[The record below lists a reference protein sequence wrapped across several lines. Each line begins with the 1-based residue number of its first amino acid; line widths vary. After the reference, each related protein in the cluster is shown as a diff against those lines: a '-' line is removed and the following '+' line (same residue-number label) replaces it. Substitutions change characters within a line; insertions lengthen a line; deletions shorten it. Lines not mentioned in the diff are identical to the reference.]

1 MSTKKSETIEQFNKY
16 VMHSY
21 GRYDVVMDKGEH
33 EVAADE
39 NGKEYIDFG
48 SGIGTNS
55 LGFCND
61 DWVNAICDQAHKIQH
76 TSNYYYTKVQADFA
90 KELCKTTGY
99 SKIFFGNSGAEANE
113 CAIKIARK
121 YSFDKYGKG
130 RHNIITLVNS
140 FHGRTLCTLSA
151 TGQDVFHNYFFP
163 FVDGFINVEANNI
176 DDLRAKLDDT
186 VCAVMFE
193 YVQGEGGV
201 MALDKKF
208 VNEIFKLCKE
218 KDVLT
223 IADEVQTGVGRTG
236 KFLCGEHFKH
246 KADITTLAK
255 GLAGGVPIGVC
266 LAGKKC
272 ADVLTPGTHGSTFG
286 GNPICCAGGL
296 AVLNKVN
303 SEGFLDEVTK
313 KGEYI
318 REKLAN
324 IPEVKSVSGIGL
336 MIGIELKSMKAAD
349 IVKKGIDKGL
359 LLLTA
364 KEKVRLLPPLTISYE
379 EIDKGMKILS
389 ELLGK
394 RVLVRNCPKCGAV
407 LEEAPKVAAIDPDT
421 GYDPNPDPKYTDDWD
436 NGSTNAPRVLN
447 CPKCKSTFVGFDDLR
462 EHKKK

>member
-1 MSTKKSETIEQFNKY
+1 MGTIEQFNKY

-21 GRYDVVMDKGEH
+21 GRYDLVMDKGEGRCA
-33 EVAADE
+33 EDE

-55 LGFCND
+55 LGYCNE
-61 DWVNAICDQAHKIQH
+61 DWVNAVCEQAHKLQH

-90 KELCKTTGY
+90 KALCETAGY
-99 SKIFFGNSGAEANE
+99 SDMFFGNSGAEANE

-163 FVDGFINVEANNI
+163 FVEGFINVEANNI

-193 YVQGEGGV
+193 YIQGEGGV
-201 MALDKKF
+201 MPLDKDF
-208 VNEIFKLCKE
+208 IDEIFKLCTE

-236 KFLCGEHFKH
+236 KFLAGDYFGH
-246 KADITTLAK
+246 KADLTTLAK

-266 LAGKKC
+266 LSGGKC
-272 ADVLTPGTHGSTFG
+272 ANVLTPGTHGSTFG

-303 SEGFLDEVTK
+303 SEGFLGEVAK

-318 REKLAN
+318 REKLLK
-324 IPEVKSVSGIGL
+324 IPEVNSVSGMGL
-336 MIGIELKSMKAAD
+336 MIGIELKTKSAANVVKAAL
-349 IVKKGIDKGL
+349 GEGL

-364 KEKVRLLPPLTISYE
+364 KTKVRLLPPLTITYE
-379 EIDKGMKILS
+379 EIDKGLAILT
-389 ELLGK
+389 ELLK
-394 RVLVRNCPKCGAV
+394 
-407 LEEAPKVAAIDPDT
+407 
-421 GYDPNPDPKYTDDWD
+421 
-436 NGSTNAPRVLN
+436 
-447 CPKCKSTFVGFDDLR
+447 
-462 EHKKK
+462 